1 MRWSYA
7 ILSIVGGGALLGL
20 LMGAASDPTMKRAPD
35 PPWRLAARAIAAA
48 PPDYDLV
55 DTRPEDLSPAY
66 WSAGSGPFALRDR
79 VPHPASWRLAD
90 YAPPPEPALEETPLE
105 ATEPPLPA
113 DGIQATAHDVEA
125 EIEAVA
131 EAVRD
136 ARAALRR
143 ADTPGGA
150 VGEAAAAL

>member
-1 MRWSYA
+1 MHRACA
-7 ILSIVGGGALLGL
+7 ILSIGGGGALLGL

-35 PPWRLAARAIAAA
+35 PPWRVAARAIAAA
-48 PPDYDLV
+48 PPDHDLV
-55 DTRPEDLSPAY
+55 DTLPQDLSPAY
-66 WSAGSGPFALRDR
+66 WSAGTGPFALRDR
-79 VPHPASWRLAD
+79 LPHPPSRRFAD
-90 YAPPPEPALEETPLE
+90 YAPPPEPALEEAPAE
-105 ATEPPLPA
+105 AIEPPLPS
-113 DGIQATAHDVEA
+113 DDVQASGRDVEA

-136 ARAALRR
+136 ARAALQR